1 MADSCWPI
9 GRPLQGTR
17 LSLSHLLITL
27 LLIIVCT
34 GVFVPGTAAAADD
47 ITRQSENLQ
56 QLRKQIDSI
65 KKEIDGMRGQR
76 DDLQTSLEKTEKE
89 IGGISA
95 ELHQLQI
102 QAQQTE
108 LKIESLNVER
118 ATERETLTRLR
129 ATLVQDMRS
138 GYATGR
144 QQRIKLLLNQQD
156 PAGVSRML
164 TYHGYLSRARAGR
177 MHEVRESV
185 ARINELEAALLEQ
198 QAEIAGN
205 RQQQAE
211 RSERL
216 STQQA
221 ERKALLTGL
230 KSDLQS
236 RSGELS
242 NLQKDEQRV
251 QALLQSLQRALRTV
265 PPEDAGATSLRKLK
279 GQLQWPV
286 AGRITRRYGARQ
298 ASGELKSS
306 GIFIASVAGADVHA
320 ISSGRVAF
328 ADWLRGFGLLL
339 IIDHGEGYMSLYGQN
354 RSLYKEVG
362 AWVNRGEVVAAAG
375 NSGGQL
381 RDGLYLELRKNG
393 KPFNPTSW
401 FKGQPVALQAG
412 NR

>member
-1 MADSCWPI
+1 MADSCWPT
-9 GRPLQGTR
+9 GRSHSGTQLL
-17 LSLSHLLITL
+17 LSYLLMTHLLIIAGMFL
-27 LLIIVCT
+27 
-34 GVFVPGTAAAADD
+34 PGAAVAADEV
-47 ITRQSENLQ
+47 TQQAEKLQ
-56 QLRKQIDSI
+56 QLRKQISSIKQQIDSI
-65 KKEIDGMRGQR
+65 RGQSN
-76 DDLQTSLEKTEKE
+76 DLQKSLEKTEKE
-89 IGGISA
+89 IGAISA
-95 ELHQLQI
+95 ELHQLQK
-102 QAQQTE
+102 QAQETTRN
-108 LKIESLNVER
+108 IAALNEQR
-118 ATERETLTRLR
+118 AAERETLARLR
-129 ATLVQDMRS
+129 ATLVKDMQS

-156 PAGVSRML
+156 PATVSRML
-164 TYHGYLSRARAGR
+164 IYHGYLSQARAGR

-185 ARINELEAALLEQ
+185 VHINELEAALLEQ
-198 QAEIAGN
+198 QARIADN

-216 STQQA
+216 SAQQA
-221 ERKALLTGL
+221 ERKALLASL
-230 KSDLQS
+230 KGDLQS
-236 RSGELS
+236 RSSELT
-242 NLQKDEQRV
+242 NLQEDEQRV
-251 QALLQSLQRALRTV
+251 QALLQSLQQALRTV
-265 PPEDAGATSLRKLK
+265 PPEDAGAVSLRKLK

-286 AGRITRRYGARQ
+286 AGRITRRYGASQ

-306 GIFIASVAGADVHA
+306 GIFIASAAGADVHA

-354 RSLYKEVG
+354 RSLYKQVG

-401 FKGQPVALQAG
+401 FKGQPAALQAG
-412 NR
+412 KR